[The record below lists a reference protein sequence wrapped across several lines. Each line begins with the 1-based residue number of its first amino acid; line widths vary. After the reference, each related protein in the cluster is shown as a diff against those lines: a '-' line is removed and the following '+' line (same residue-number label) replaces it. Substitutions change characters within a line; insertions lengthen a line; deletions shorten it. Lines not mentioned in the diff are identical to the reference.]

1 MIIRT
6 ETEKDYEAI
15 KEIHDKA
22 FGHDVESAL
31 IERLRKSKGYN
42 KEFSIVAEE
51 EGKVI
56 GHILFTDVTINTP
69 LSSVPATILAP
80 LAVLKEYR
88 GLGAGSALVKEGIKR
103 TKEAGHTLMLV
114 NGHRFYER
122 FGFTTAH
129 DKGIF
134 RPNPHPSA
142 VVRMLE
148 MEAGAASGVM
158 GVIKYPIEFRPL
170 IEEWYGEEQ

>member
-6 ETEKDYEAI
+6 ETKNDYNAI
-15 KEIHDKA
+15 KAIHDLA

-31 IERLRKSKGYN
+31 IERLRASKDYN
-42 KEFSIVAEE
+42 QELSIVAEE
-51 EGKVI
+51 NGQVI
-56 GHILFTDVTINTP
+56 GHILFTPVTVNTP
-69 LSSVPATILAP
+69 VKSTPAIILAP

-103 TKEAGHTLMLV
+103 AKEAGHTLMLV

-122 FGFTTAH
+122 FGFTIAH

-148 MEAGAASGVM
+148 MEEGAADGVM
-158 GVIKYPIEFRPL
+158 GVIKYPKEFRPL
-170 IEEWYGEEQ
+170 IEEWYGED

>member
-6 ETEKDYEAI
+6 ETEKDYKAI

-31 IERLRKSKGYN
+31 IERLRASDSYN

-51 EGKVI
+51 DGKVV
-56 GHILFTDVTINTP
+56 GHILFTHVSVDTP
-69 LSSVPATILAP
+69 VKSSPAVILAP
-80 LAVLKEYR
+80 LAVLKEHR
-88 GLGAGSALVKEGIKR
+88 GFGAGSALVKEGIKR
-103 TKEAGHTLMLV
+103 TKAAGYTLMLV

-129 DKGIF
+129 ERGIF

-148 MEAGAASGVM
+148 MEAGAAEGVM
-158 GVIKYPIEFRPL
+158 GVIKYPKEFRPL
-170 IEEWYGEEQ
+170 IEEWYGEDK

>member
-31 IERLRKSKGYN
+31 IERLRRAEGYN

-56 GHILFTDVTINTP
+56 GHILFTDVTVNTP
-69 LSSVPATILAP
+69 LNSVPAVILAP

-148 MEAGAASGVM
+148 MEEGAAKGVM

-170 IEEWYGEEQ
+170 IEEWYGEE